1 MLEYSIYNNIY
12 YINDITRFFLLTYKF
27 SLQFT
32 YLFYSRIFLAKYLY
46 GCFLDKY
53 SYIFLISSKKLEQLV
68 FVLKNHIIF
77 LFEILS
83 DIVVNDFFFKKL
95 RFQVN
100 YIFLSIFYNIRLNL
114 RVNIA
119 ELQGINTV
127 TSLFKVANWFER
139 EIWDMF
145 GVWVNY
151 NKDMRR
157 ILTDYGFFG
166 HPLRKDFPLTGF
178 WELYYDEFFHIIKY
192 STISLQ
198 QLFRI
203 FRNEVTWKPA
213 KLSSEG

>member
-12 YINDITRFFLLTYKF
+12 YINDITRFFLLTYKYT
-27 SLQFT
+27 LQFT
-32 YLFYSRIFLAKYLY
+32 YLFYVRHFLSKYLF

-53 SYIFLISSKKLEQLV
+53 SYVFLISPKNLEKSV
-68 FVLKNHIIF
+68 FILKNHIIF
-77 LFEILS
+77 MFEVLS

-114 RVNIA
+114 RLNLA

-127 TSLFKVANWFER
+127 TSFFKVANWFER

-178 WELYYDEFFHIIKY
+178 WELYYDEFFHIIRY

-203 FRNEVTWKPA
+203 FKNEVIWKPV
-213 KLSSEG
+213 KLSEG